1 MKRIFYT
8 ALAVAI
14 CSAISVNAKAQSN
27 ATEVQRNVNQQT
39 RIEEGL
45 KSGALSSREAARL
58 EKQESK
64 VNRDEARALKDGKL
78 SVAEKAKLQA
88 EQNKVSQNIYREK
101 HDAQMGN
108 ANSASSKRT
117 QAEVQRNINQQQRIE
132 AGVKSGTLTKIETA
146 KLERGQAHVEHKE
159 AKAGVD
165 GRVGMREEAGIQH
178 AENKQSH
185 KIYKQKHNA
194 QTAPARP

>member
-8 ALAVAI
+8 TLAIAI
-14 CSAISVNAKAQSN
+14 GSAISAAAVAQTN

-39 RIEEGL
+39 RIEDGL
-45 KSGALSSREAARL
+45 KSGELNTREAARL

-108 ANSASSKRT
+108 PNSASPKRT

-132 AGVKSGTLTKIETA
+132 AGVKSGALTKTEVA
-146 KLERGQAHVEHKE
+146 KLERGQANVEHKE
-159 AKAGVD
+159 AKAGRD
-165 GRVGMREEAGIQH
+165 GHVGVREEAGIQR
-178 AENKQSH
+178 AENRQSN
-185 KIYKQKHNA
+185 KIYKQKHDK
-194 QTAPARP
+194 QTAQARQ